1 MQAMYQLKV
10 PFKIKCTNSTFRSGS
25 RFALKGIAAIRS
37 WNSVMNAAN
46 YPKSGYDLKC
56 CDFFFNLYMDSNCY
70 EANSN
75 QNTEEN
81 KGLED
86 EI

>member
-1 MQAMYQLKV
+1 
-10 PFKIKCTNSTFRSGS
+10 
-25 RFALKGIAAIRS
+25 
-37 WNSVMNAAN
+37 MNAAN

-56 CDFFFNLYMDSNCY
+56 CEFFFNLYMDSNCY